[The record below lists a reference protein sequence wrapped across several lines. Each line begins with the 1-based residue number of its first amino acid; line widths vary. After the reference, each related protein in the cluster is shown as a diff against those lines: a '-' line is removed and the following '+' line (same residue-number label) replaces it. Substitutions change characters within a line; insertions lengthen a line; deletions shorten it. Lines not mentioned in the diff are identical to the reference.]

1 MEKLRKNRRDFLR
14 IIGILVGTALLVG
27 IHLSLVFG
35 AEIYPSE
42 RITYIVPVKAG
53 GGFDLIARSMAL
65 YLPKYFKEVSKGAK
79 GGDIVIKNVAEAGG
93 ARAYNN
99 IFYARPDGYTI
110 GDFNTAFVT
119 DNITEKIEFD
129 VSKYTFLARIGA
141 SERYIVVRKD
151 GFKNW
156 EEMIKAGKEK
166 EVKWAAS
173 NFGRGYH
180 VSSILLKEAA
190 KLPIRLINFP
200 GAAENVNALLR
211 GDVQV
216 AMLTEE
222 SSKPML
228 DAGEIRA
235 IMVLSEKSEFPGVPT
250 VAQLGFPELAE
261 TTKLQRFVI
270 GPPNIPKEITN
281 VLISCFKKVFSD
293 KEFLA
298 HAKRLNF
305 PPNPIYGEDAER
317 LAKNLFKYYE
327 EKTPILKKYLE

>member
-1 MEKLRKNRRDFLR
+1 MENMRQKRSNFVKLF
-14 IIGILVGTALLVG
+14 GMVVGAALLGG
-27 IHLSLVFG
+27 IQLPLVSG

-42 RITYIVPVKAG
+42 KITYIVPVKAG
-53 GGFDLIARSMAL
+53 GGFDLIARSVAM
-65 YLPKYFKEVSKGAK
+65 YLPKYFKEVSKGGK
-79 GGDIVIKNVAEAGG
+79 GGEIVIKNVAEAGG

-99 IFYARPDGYTI
+99 IFYAKPNGYTI
-110 GDFNTAFVT
+110 GDFNTAFIT

-129 VSKYTFLARIGA
+129 ISKYTFLARTGA
-141 SERYIVVRKD
+141 SERYMVVRKD

-180 VSSILLKEAA
+180 VACILLKEAG
-190 KLPIRLINFP
+190 KLPVRLINFP

-222 SSKPML
+222 SAKPML
-228 DAGEIRA
+228 DAGEIRV

-270 GPPNIPKEITN
+270 GPPNIPKEVTN

-305 PPNPIYGEDAER
+305 SPNPIYGEDAER
-317 LAKNLFKYYE
+317 LAKNLFKYIE
-327 EKTPILKKYLE
+327 EKTPILKKYLQ

>member
-1 MEKLRKNRRDFLR
+1 MGTIKPGRREFLKLL
-14 IIGILVGTALLVG
+14 GVGGGAALLGGV
-27 IHLSLVFG
+27 HLPLVF
-35 AEIYPSE
+35 AKDIYPAD
-42 RITYIVPVKAG
+42 RITWIVPVKAG
-53 GGFDLIARSMAL
+53 GGFDLIARSIVL
-65 YLPKYFKEVSKGAK
+65 YLDKYLKELSKGAK
-79 GGDIVIKNVAEAGG
+79 GVEVVIKNVTEAGG
-93 ARAYNN
+93 RRAYNN
-99 IFYARPDGYTI
+99 IFYAKPDGYTI

-119 DNITEKIEFD
+119 DNITDKIEFD
-129 VSKYTFLARIGA
+129 VSKYTFLVRMGA
-141 SERYIVVRKD
+141 SERYMVVRKD
-151 GFKNW
+151 GFKSW

-180 VSSILLKEAA
+180 VACILLKEAG
-190 KLPIRLINFP
+190 KLPVRLINFP

-228 DAGEIRA
+228 DAGEIRV

-250 VAQLGFPELAE
+250 VVQLGYPELAE

-270 GPPNIPKEITN
+270 APPNLPKEIAY
-281 VLISCFKKVFSD
+281 VLISGFKKVFAD

-298 HAKRLNF
+298 QAQKLNF
-305 PPNPIYGEDAER
+305 PPDPIYGEDAER
-317 LAKNLFKYYE
+317 LAKKLFKYYD
-327 EKTPILKKYLE
+327 EKTPILKKYLQ

>member
-1 MEKLRKNRRDFLR
+1 MEKLRKGRRGFLR
-14 IIGILVGTALLVG
+14 VIGILGGASLLLGV
-27 IHLSLVFG
+27 HLPLVFG
-35 AEIYPSE
+35 AEIYPTDK
-42 RITYIVPVKAG
+42 ITYIVPVKAG
-53 GGFDLIARSMAL
+53 GGFDLIARGMGI

-99 IFYARPDGYTI
+99 VFYARPDGYTI

-129 VSKYTFLARIGA
+129 VSKYTFLVRIGA

-151 GFKNW
+151 GFKSW
-156 EEMIKAGKEK
+156 EEMVKAGKEK

-180 VSSILLKEAA
+180 VASILLKEAA
-190 KLPIRLINFP
+190 KLPVRLINFP

-222 SSKPML
+222 SAKPML
-228 DAGEIRA
+228 DAGEIRV
-235 IMVLSEKSEFPGVPT
+235 IMVMSEKSEFPGVPT
-250 VAQLGFPELAE
+250 VGQLGFPELAE
-261 TTKLQRFVI
+261 STKLQRFVI
-270 GPPNIPKEITN
+270 GPPNIPKERTQI
-281 VLISCFKKVFSD
+281 LISCFKKVFSD

-305 PPNPIYGEDAER
+305 PANPIYGEDAER
-317 LAKNLFKYYE
+317 LAKSLFKYYD
-327 EKTPILKKYLE
+327 EKTPVLKKYLQ